1 MHRVVGLQNR
11 INQLSTQFAA
21 KTEKKTKRHPVLYAV
36 AGFLIA
42 FALITSTPLK
52 AITYP
57 ITIPFFSAG
66 GMELQVMVW
75 NIVNLVLSAIIG
87 AVLYGVISK
96 SADKGRER
104 KNATID
110 QSNAQVE
117 ANNQALAQSIEQTKQ
132 EIFAVQQRW
141 AAEVAPWYPMDYDN
155 IDTVDFF
162 LTAVRNHRASTV
174 QEMVPAPLPAA
185 QPNSGDGQP
194 LRDRAASA
202 PYGAGAAA
210 DSQPAAHRQHAAARQ
225 SVHAGAG
232 SQPSP
237 ADKRKHRKRQ
247 QQPRLDCQR
256 DGQAVAARR
265 RTPLHG
271 SWRFSPRSMQRAAY
285 VE

>member
-1 MHRVVGLQNR
+1 MRIEDAPGGRRAGPYMRRKVRRMNEQTADLLPRVATAHELMHRVVDLQNR
-11 INQLSTQFAA
+11 INQLTTQFAA
-21 KTEKKTKRHPVLYAV
+21 KTEKKSKRHPVLYAI

-132 EIFAVQQRW
+132 EIFAGYRQESCALFRQ
-141 AAEVAPWYPMDYDN
+141 PHKP
-155 IDTVDFF
+155 
-162 LTAVRNHRASTV
+162 AVRC
-174 QEMVPAPLPAA
+174 
-185 QPNSGDGQP
+185 G
-194 LRDRAASA
+194 
-202 PYGAGAAA
+202 Y
-210 DSQPAAHRQHAAARQ
+210 
-225 SVHAGAG
+225 
-232 SQPSP
+232 PSS
-237 ADKRKHRKRQ
+237 RVTSR
-247 QQPRLDCQR
+247 
-256 DGQAVAARR
+256 
-265 RTPLHG
+265 
-271 SWRFSPRSMQRAAY
+271 
-285 VE
+285 

>member
-155 IDTVDFF
+155 IDAVDFF
-162 LTAVRNHRASTV
+162 LTAVGTGVRTNSWTKLVRLGVRECRATPKSRRGR
-174 QEMVPAPLPAA
+174 LSRRSRSAA
-185 QPNSGDGQP
+185 G
-194 LRDRAASA
+194 R
-202 PYGAGAAA
+202 
-210 DSQPAAHRQHAAARQ
+210 
-225 SVHAGAG
+225 
-232 SQPSP
+232 SP
-237 ADKRKHRKRQ
+237 ARSAGWDTR
-247 QQPRLDCQR
+247 
-256 DGQAVAARR
+256 AARR
-265 RTPLHG
+265 CTNG
-271 SWRFSPRSMQRAAY
+271 
-285 VE
+285 

>member
-155 IDTVDFF
+155 IDAVDFF
-162 LTAVRNHRASTV
+162 LTAVGTV
-174 QEMVPAPLPAA
+174 KNLAHFSDSLISPP
-185 QPNSGDGQP
+185 S
-194 LRDRAASA
+194 
-202 PYGAGAAA
+202 GAATPPA
-210 DSQPAAHRQHAAARQ
+210 ESRPDSA
-225 SVHAGAG
+225 S
-232 SQPSP
+232 SP
-237 ADKRKHRKRQ
+237 TRSR
-247 QQPRLDCQR
+247 PR
-256 DGQAVAARR
+256 
-265 RTPLHG
+265 T
-271 SWRFSPRSMQRAAY
+271 
-285 VE
+285 

>member
-75 NIVNLVLSAIIG
+75 NIVNLVVSAIIG

-104 KNATID
+104 KNAAID

-155 IDTVDFF
+155 IDAVDFF

-174 QEMVPAPLPAA
+174 QEMVNLYETERHQRRMEQGQQQILNQQRIGNMLQLGNLFIQGQVLSQA
-185 QPNSGDGQP
+185 QQINANTASGSGPPSNPRCMDHGGFRHDPCSGQP
-194 LRDRAASA
+194 MWSSPYGGCHHFRAPYTASA
-202 PYGAGAAA
+202 KERNNG
-210 DSQPAAHRQHAAARQ
+210 
-225 SVHAGAG
+225 
-232 SQPSP
+232 
-237 ADKRKHRKRQ
+237 
-247 QQPRLDCQR
+247 
-256 DGQAVAARR
+256 
-265 RTPLHG
+265 
-271 SWRFSPRSMQRAAY
+271 
-285 VE
+285 

>member
-117 ANNQALAQSIEQTKQ
+117 ANGTVKNLAHFSDSLIS
-132 EIFAVQQRW
+132 
-141 AAEVAPWYPMDYDN
+141 PP
-155 IDTVDFF
+155 
-162 LTAVRNHRASTV
+162 S
-174 QEMVPAPLPAA
+174 
-185 QPNSGDGQP
+185 
-194 LRDRAASA
+194 
-202 PYGAGAAA
+202 GAATPPA
-210 DSQPAAHRQHAAARQ
+210 ESRPDSA
-225 SVHAGAG
+225 S
-232 SQPSP
+232 SP
-237 ADKRKHRKRQ
+237 TRSR
-247 QQPRLDCQR
+247 PR
-256 DGQAVAARR
+256 
-265 RTPLHG
+265 T
-271 SWRFSPRSMQRAAY
+271 
-285 VE
+285 